1 MAHNSVM
8 AQNNDVVL
16 IVNAETDIA
25 REAAQDILDS
35 GARVVV
41 TARTAASLTRI
52 LLRHSRDRMFAIAA
66 DLDDPRQR
74 SRFCERVL
82 TEYGAPTWV
91 VDGRTG
97 EAMALPG
104 RSLISAA

>member
-1 MAHNSVM
+1 MEH
-8 AQNNDVVL
+8 NNDVVL
-16 IVNAETDIA
+16 IVNADTDIA
-25 REAAQDILDS
+25 LEAAQDILDA

-41 TARTAASLTRI
+41 TARTTASLTRI
-52 LLRHSRDRMFAIAA
+52 LLRRRRDRVLAIAA

-82 TEYGAPTWV
+82 AEYGAPTWV

-97 EAMALPG
+97 EAVALPRHG
-104 RSLISAA
+104 LLTSAA

>member
-1 MAHNSVM
+1 MAHDNES
-8 AQNNDVVL
+8 DVVL
-16 IVNAETDIA
+16 IVNADTDIA

-41 TARTAASLTRI
+41 TARTTASLTRI
-52 LLRHSRDRMFAIAA
+52 LLRRSRDRMFAIAA

-82 TEYGAPTWV
+82 TEYGPPTWV

-97 EAMALPG
+97 EAVALTRRGLLRP
-104 RSLISAA
+104 AA